1 MPDADPTSTT
11 NHAYDNTEL
20 DSLQFLAAV
29 MHAPE
34 ADLADRI
41 VAAEAL
47 LPFVKAPLQPSVRPL
62 YVNGV
67 PSDKDVIVKVVISEM
82 PGLSS
87 VSVDTRSGVNE
98 NDLGPVRTN

>member
-1 MPDADPTSTT
+1 MPDDDPTS
-11 NHAYDNTEL
+11 NHAYDNTSL

-34 ADLADRI
+34 VDLADRI
-41 VAAEAL
+41 KAAEAL

-67 PSDKDVIVKVVISEM
+67 PSDKDVIVKIIIGEM
-82 PGLSS
+82 PALA
-87 VSVDTRSGVNE
+87 GVNDH
-98 NDLGPVRTN
+98 DLGPVRVN